1 MLQVKRY
8 VLYFNYFR
16 HLEIFLDYSNWQ
28 KIPFTLTLLL
38 MVTIFILAITN
49 VSLLT
54 PLFSVLNRY
63 FKTLALNYIAN
74 CSNWYQVNILRVVK
88 IPP

>member
-28 KIPFTLTLLL
+28 KK
-38 MVTIFILAITN
+38 TIFILAITN

-74 CSNWYQVNILRVVK
+74 CNNWYQVNILRVVK

>member
-1 MLQVKRY
+1 MFCILTISDTWK
-8 VLYFNYFR
+8 F
-16 HLEIFLDYSNWQ
+16 FLTIQ
-28 KIPFTLTLLL
+28 TGKKKPFTLTLFL
-38 MVTIFILAITN
+38 MVTIFNLAITN

-63 FKTLALNYIAN
+63 FKTLVLNYIAN